1 LGLEKIKEFI
11 KEHRKAFIGMVCI
24 AIVIF
29 GVLAWTNNEFSNLR
43 TSIQTQELQIQQLNS
58 TVQQLNSKLQQL
70 DSRVQKLNST
80 VQQLSQIQSLNSTVQ
95 QLQTQIQ
102 GLLQQNETIVE
113 GLLDDISRLEKEI
126 EKQNKTIWQ
135 LQEKLEK
142 IENTTWENVNNYVK
156 NKKPGWDAKTMAQ
169 DLTSRFWVETK
180 IVTQDGVQYLFLH
193 FRCNCP
199 TEWWWVTYQG
209 LKPASEAPVQ
219 P

>member
-1 LGLEKIKEFI
+1 LGLEKIKECI
-11 KEHRKAFIGMVCI
+11 KEHRKAFIGIVCI

-29 GVLAWTNNEFSNLR
+29 GVLAWTNNEFSNL
-43 TSIQTQELQIQQLNS
+43 LQIQQLNS

-102 GLLQQNETIVE
+102 GLLQ
-113 GLLDDISRLEKEI
+113 LLDDISRLEKEI

-142 IENTTWENVNNYVK
+142 IENTTWDSVNNYVK
-156 NKKPGWDAKTMAQ
+156 SVPKGWDAKTMAR
-169 DLTSRFWVETK
+169 DLEERFWVETK
-180 IVTQDGVQYLFLH
+180 IVTQDGVQYLFLR
-193 FRCNCP
+193 FRCLCSP
-199 TEWWWVTYQG
+199 TQEWWVTYQG